1 MKVNELHGKYI
12 GPHNT
17 LRELQLEMFS
27 DEGEI
32 DKSTENKGVND
43 PKYRAEEIFLMGD
56 ASDNK
61 ITRKEFIFACKDEPV
76 LCRLR
81 VQDV

>member
-27 DEGEI
+27 
-32 DKSTENKGVND
+32 
-43 PKYRAEEIFLMGD
+43 
-56 ASDNK
+56 
-61 ITRKEFIFACKDEPV
+61 
-76 LCRLR
+76 
-81 VQDV
+81 